1 MNERYQLDRNIISV
15 GASSSGTIAAGA
27 KGVFFRCVSGT
38 ATITPNGSGSVSL
51 SATGQAVYNFGYTP
65 REVSH
70 GAIAYST
77 ASASS
82 LEITEDR

>member
-1 MNERYQLDRNIISV
+1 MNEVFQLERRVIAV
-15 GASSSGTIAAGA
+15 GASTSGTIAAGA

-38 ATITPNGSGSVSL
+38 ATITPNGAGSVSL
-51 SATGQAVYNFGYTP
+51 SVTGQAVYNFGYTP

-77 ASASS
+77 GASSS